1 MRGVVL
7 GCAVGI
13 ALLWAGTAGAIV
25 TTVLRARQPAAKIDN
40 VDPDSTLLIKGTCK
54 GQFTIYKSLKL
65 VGNPTRS
72 RR

>member
-25 TTVLRARQPAAKIDN
+25 TTVNCVHGNLQQKIDN

-54 GQFTIYKSLKL
+54 GQFTINKSL
-65 VGNPTRS
+65 
-72 RR
+72 